1 MDDDP
6 ELPSVARGGCR
17 EEGEGSTHL
26 MRASYGLDISLAKL
40 SVIEVGI
47 NFSSQR
53 GRPTEVR
60 SFSKVRVRM
69 KILVSIRPKL

>member
-1 MDDDP
+1 
-6 ELPSVARGGCR
+6 
-17 EEGEGSTHL
+17 

-60 SFSKVRVRM
+60 SFSKVRVGM